1 MAPIPVAE
9 VPANRKFARSLDPN
23 GELDYT
29 VDWSN
34 VLGSNTI
41 DTVSTTLSS
50 AAQTAGLEVVT
61 PASIDGGTT
70 TIRLGVSS
78 GNETNTSF
86 DPPGGSDLAFSHTM
100 TDSAGQVWEFTFVVN
115 VVHQ

>member
-1 MAPIPVAE
+1 MSPISVAE
-9 VPANRKFARSLDPN
+9 VPDNRKFARSLDPN

-34 VLGSNTI
+34 VLGNNTI

-50 AAQTAGLEVVT
+50 AAQTAGLEIVT
-61 PASIDGGTT
+61 SASIDGSTT
-70 TIRLGVSS
+70 TIRLGVSN
-78 GNETNTSF
+78 GNESNSSF
-86 DPPGGSDLAFSHTM
+86 DPPDGSDLAFSHTM

-115 VVHQ
+115 VVQQ